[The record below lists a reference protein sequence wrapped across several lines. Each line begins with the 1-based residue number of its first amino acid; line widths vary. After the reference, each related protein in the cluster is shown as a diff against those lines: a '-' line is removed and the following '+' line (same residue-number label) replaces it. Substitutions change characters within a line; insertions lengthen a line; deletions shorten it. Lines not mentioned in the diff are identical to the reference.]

1 MKHSKSSTVFR
12 SQRVPVLEFED
23 QQLTSFAG
31 LVVFQRLFEVLGL
44 ARRLKGC
51 FEHGTVR
58 PIFGVHRIVLVLIVH
73 FLLGYRRLRE
83 TRFYADDPIVQRATG
98 LKRLPDVATISRAL
112 SSVDR
117 LGVTRLQA
125 LVRELVVDRLVAL
138 RPARVTLDF
147 DGSVL
152 STGRFAEGT
161 AVGFNR
167 KKKGQRSYYP
177 LYATVAQTGQVF
189 DVLHRSGNV
198 HDSNGA
204 DAFISQCIQ
213 TLRSAVPGSQIET
226 RMDSAFFSERILAT
240 LDELGTEY
248 TISVPFTRLLGLKDK
263 VEARRRWRRAGPGLE
278 YFECQWKPER
288 WARRQRFVV
297 IRKAVRIQAKG
308 PVQLDLFEPHRTGYE
323 FKVIVTN
330 QSIRAGALAAFHEGR
345 GSQEGLFAELKS
357 DNAMGYVPTRTWNGN
372 RVYLLA
378 ALLSHNLNRELQMQ
392 VEPPQRST
400 SRKRRALWVFSSID
414 SIRKRIIQR
423 AGRLIRPRGK
433 LTLSMGANES
443 VKVELLHTLGV
454 LSEAA

>member
-12 SQRVPVLEFED
+12 SQRLPALEFED

-44 ARRLKGC
+44 ARRLKCC

-58 PIFGVHRIVLVLIVH
+58 PIFGSHRIVLVLIVH
-73 FLLGYRRLRE
+73 FLIGYRRLRE
-83 TRFYADDPIVQRATG
+83 TRFYADDPIVQRAVG

-112 SSVDR
+112 SSVDG
-117 LGVTRLQA
+117 LGVTRLQG

-204 DAFISQCIQ
+204 DTFISQCIQ
-213 TLRSAVPGSQIET
+213 TLQSAVPASQIET
-226 RMDSAFFSERILAT
+226 RMDSAFFSECILAT
-240 LDELGTEY
+240 LDELGAEY
-248 TISVPFTRLLGLKDK
+248 TISVPFTRLPGLKDK
-263 VEARRRWRRAGPGLE
+263 VEARRRWHRSGPGLD

-308 PVQLDLFEPHRTGYE
+308 PVQLDLFEPQRTGYE

-330 QSIRAGALAAFHEGR
+330 KSIRAGALAAFHEGR

-392 VEPPQRST
+392 VEPAQRST
-400 SRKRRALWVFSSID
+400 SRKRRALWEFSSIN

-443 VKVELLHTLGV
+443 VKVELLHTLGA